1 MQTEEPPTH
10 GQSQIEK
17 IVSGTALMVRPWS
30 QSAEIAV
37 RPDCKEESIL
47 SLVEQVLFSL
57 GGRMGKRY
65 PEDADA
71 HNLPPGSVV
80 YSPLLMVAATNENL
94 IWNEITVILGVN
106 RELQRVVFINIGS
119 SKSMHYTLKQISD
132 LAAFCTELFDHIYTA
147 LSSNG
152 MVWTHSTELTALTD
166 HMPDG
171 VIDLEFIRD
180 LQSAISQNMNERLLD
195 EVNKIDE
202 AMKAYELKCARLMTL
217 LKPTY
222 LRASLNLPSAPEKVS
237 LSTYPLKLKR
247 KLSIRD
253 INAEQCRLSLLRAR
267 RNFKEFYQ
275 GRLNASS
282 ERRFDEVQIGNHT
295 FSSEDYDKYG
305 FQVFFVV
312 NDLHQQILQWSAE
325 EYGVRI
331 QRKIQSAK
339 DRYESLRRFKI
350 QLLLT
355 LHDRFTSSVANNA
368 SLLQS
373 WGFSTLSADKKFQ
386 NSVQEKFN
394 FLDDSQPLLVDATG
408 QIDGKKGSIFLT
420 LSHIFSYSA
429 NTILGGLPTLLVIPC
444 TSIKSLELVVNGR
457 LLSSVLYPAPSKDPI
472 SPSKARVVSKGP
484 EISSGEV
491 DISALLGTYILRI
504 RDFAD
509 SVHEMIFFESTTDFA
524 VRIFDMLDFI
534 VKVHI
539 SHILFY
545 LTFQLHSYFCWSLK
559 ERLYSVAEY
568 QPSQRRQMEQT
579 ESTTIESSLE
589 DLGDM
594 LEITFEKGGSDS
606 SSQLSAAPASEI
618 VPIVENISNQL
629 EMNLTAN
636 NRQSTQNETPLIDFD
651 YYDASVY
658 GETSISNVEK
668 KAVYDDIF
676 SSMTFSMSS
685 TNISS
690 QNLPEKDV
698 PSPNVPVVD
707 SASPSAASITAAPA
721 PAAPQPNKRLASNIQ
736 KFLQQSQQ
744 KSS

>member
-171 VIDLEFIRD
+171 VIDLGFIRD
-180 LQSAISQNMNERLLD
+180 LQSAISQNMNERLTD

-355 LHDRFTSSVANNA
+355 LHDRFSSSVTNNA

-373 WGFSTLSADKKFQ
+373 WGFSTLSADKKI
-386 NSVQEKFN
+386 SKF
-394 FLDDSQPLLVDATG
+394 
-408 QIDGKKGSIFLT
+408 
-420 LSHIFSYSA
+420 
-429 NTILGGLPTLLVIPC
+429 
-444 TSIKSLELVVNGR
+444 
-457 LLSSVLYPAPSKDPI
+457 
-472 SPSKARVVSKGP
+472 
-484 EISSGEV
+484 
-491 DISALLGTYILRI
+491 GTRKI
-504 RDFAD
+504 
-509 SVHEMIFFESTTDFA
+509 
-524 VRIFDMLDFI
+524 
-534 VKVHI
+534 
-539 SHILFY
+539 
-545 LTFQLHSYFCWSLK
+545 
-559 ERLYSVAEY
+559 
-568 QPSQRRQMEQT
+568 
-579 ESTTIESSLE
+579 
-589 DLGDM
+589 
-594 LEITFEKGGSDS
+594 
-606 SSQLSAAPASEI
+606 
-618 VPIVENISNQL
+618 
-629 EMNLTAN
+629 
-636 NRQSTQNETPLIDFD
+636 
-651 YYDASVY
+651 
-658 GETSISNVEK
+658 
-668 KAVYDDIF
+668 
-676 SSMTFSMSS
+676 
-685 TNISS
+685 
-690 QNLPEKDV
+690 
-698 PSPNVPVVD
+698 
-707 SASPSAASITAAPA
+707 
-721 PAAPQPNKRLASNIQ
+721 
-736 KFLQQSQQ
+736 
-744 KSS
+744 